1 MGLWK
6 DKNRKDW
13 AYDFQYQGKRYG
25 GRGYRTKA
33 EARASREKRRTEIKS
48 IKPIR
53 QGMDF
58 KSLANT
64 YLDYAKLKFTK
75 KTYKYKRYVYKMF
88 LRKIGNPSINE
99 ITPHMIHN
107 YLKTRPSNHN
117 YNVHRKELSGLFN
130 FAVDQLEVLN
140 FNPVKKL
147 DKMPHTP
154 KHKQPPTE
162 QQVLKLIIAADPE
175 NELPLIQVLLHTLG
189 RIDEVLRLTW
199 QDVKFDK
206 QTVTLWTRKRKDGA
220 YEPDEMPMN
229 QDLYDALWNLWK
241 NRKQNQWPFYNE
253 KTGTRYMNRPKLM
266 RSLCKRA
273 GIPHFGFHDL
283 RHFMASF
290 LADRKKQSTK
300 TVQKLLRHKHHR
312 TTEIYL
318 HSIDNATREA
328 MRSIEG
334 QFLVKTTTQNHNQNE
349 EEKIRGDV
357 NY

>member
-6 DKNRKDW
+6 DKKRGDW
-13 AYDFQYQGKRYG
+13 AYDFQHKGKRYG
-25 GRGYRTKA
+25 GRGFRTKA
-33 EARASREKRRTEIKS
+33 NARTAREKRRKEVKIT
-48 IKPIR
+48 KPIQ

-58 KSLANT
+58 KTLASI
-64 YLDYAKLKFTK
+64 YLDYAELKFVK
-75 KTYKYKRYVYKMF
+75 KTYKYKAYVFKKF
-88 LRKIGNPSINE
+88 LREIGNLAIDE

-107 YLKTRPSNHN
+107 YLKTRPSKHN
-117 YNVHRKELSGLFN
+117 YNVHRKELSALFN
-130 FAVDQLEVLN
+130 YAVDKLEALN

-154 KHKQPPTE
+154 KQKQPPTE
-162 QQVLKLIIAADPE
+162 QQILKLIMAADPE

-199 QDVKFDK
+199 QDVKFEK

-220 YEPDEMPMN
+220 YEPDEIPMN
-229 QDLYDALWNLWK
+229 QDLYDVLWNLWQK
-241 NRKQNQWPFYNE
+241 RGQNQWVFYNE
-253 KTGTRYMNRPKLM
+253 KTATRYHKRPKLM

-318 HSIDNATREA
+318 HSIDDAAREA
-328 MRSIEG
+328 MRSLEG
-334 QFLVKTTTQNHNQNE
+334 QFLVKTTTQSHYQNE
-349 EEKIRGDV
+349 DEKIKNDV
-357 NY
+357 SY